1 MAGQTRRERGE
12 SAARFT
18 ASALFLAALSITG
31 TVSWAT
37 PLPGPPPHPPSP
49 EGGFGETSAGEG
61 THLYRGASP
70 SHSLCAE
77 KGVGPPDAV
86 NTGGPV
92 PLLEILAGKG
102 GFAGQVRRRFRP

>member
-1 MAGQTRRERGE
+1 MAGQTRRERGK

-37 PLPGPPPHPPSP
+37 PSLALPHK
-49 EGGFGETSAGEG
+49 GGGNAPLS
-61 THLYRGASP
+61 RASP

-102 GFAGQVRRRFRP
+102 GGAGQVRRRFRP

>member
-1 MAGQTRRERGE
+1 MVRALIGEDGGPDKARKGKIRCPFHRFRSVSRRAINNRH
-12 SAARFT
+12 RF
-18 ASALFLAALSITG
+18 LG
-31 TVSWAT
+31 Y
-37 PLPGPPPHPPSP
+37 PPPWPSPHPPSP

-86 NTGGPV
+86 NTGGPGAA
-92 PLLEILAGKG
+92 P
-102 GFAGQVRRRFRP
+102 